1 MLHDFVRYLEKTGQE
16 PILSSL
22 DMLSVREFIVHEQDR
37 GLSPYSVQGKTRA
50 LKAFSSWLCSEGY
63 TRGNILLTL
72 KLPKAPVNLIEP
84 LTDQEIEKLVSYQ
97 NPLTAI
103 GSRNIAI
110 LILLLDSGIRVSELC
125 SLKNEDAHIE
135 EGYMKVFGKGSKERI
150 VPIGALAQ
158 KVLWRYIFHFRPE
171 PVTPGNGRLFLTLD
185 GKPLI
190 VNAVKLLLNRWG
202 KKAAVPRLHAHLC
215 RHTYA
220 TNFLCHSCGD
230 VFRLQQ
236 ILGHTTLEMVRRYV
250 HFASSQALMNGKT
263 ASPVDHMGIR
273 NLRSYRIDRL
283 LRNNHQRG

>member
-1 MLHDFVRYLEKTGQE
+1 
-16 PILSSL
+16 
-22 DMLSVREFIVHEQDR
+22 
-37 GLSPYSVQGKTRA
+37 
-50 LKAFSSWLCSEGY
+50 
-63 TRGNILLTL
+63 
-72 KLPKAPVNLIEP
+72 LIEP
-84 LTDQEIEKLVSYQ
+84 LVDYEIEKLVGYQ

-158 KVLWRYIFHFRPE
+158 KVLWRYMFHFRPE
-171 PVTPGNGRLFLTLD
+171 PVTPGNGCLFLTLD
-185 GKPLI
+185 GKPLM

-202 KKAAVPRLHAHLC
+202 KNAGVPRLHAHLC

-220 TNFLCHSCGD
+220 TNFLCHNCGD

-250 HFASSQALMNGKT
+250 HFASSQALMKGKT

-273 NLRSYRIDRL
+273 NLRGYKIDRA
-283 LRNNHQRG
+283 LRNNIH